1 MGVYMRVWGQHTG
14 ISFCHEEYIKLLS
27 GNPVLLSL
35 DTVIQNEIDQTKK
48 EIGLDIPEEK
58 LEEWKKEY
66 RRIDKH
72 RRI

>member
-1 MGVYMRVWGQHTG
+1 MKN
-14 ISFCHEEYIKLLS
+14 ILS
-27 GNPVLLSL
+27 CCREIR
-35 DTVIQNEIDQTKK
+35 IQNEIDQTKK

>member
-1 MGVYMRVWGQHTG
+1 MLKAYLYSCYRALP
-14 ISFCHEEYIKLLS
+14 HEEYIKLLS

-48 EIGLDIPEEK
+48 EIGLDITEEK

-66 RRIDKH
+66 RRIDKL

>member
-1 MGVYMRVWGQHTG
+1 MLKAYLYSCYRALP
-14 ISFCHEEYIKLLS
+14 HEEYIKLLS

>member
-1 MGVYMRVWGQHTG
+1 M
-14 ISFCHEEYIKLLS
+14 LS

-48 EIGLDIPEEK
+48 GIGLDIPEEK